1 MKSILNADIINTI
14 KRLALTRRVYL
25 SKDANL
31 IFVCGASLDA
41 NNGKNARKR
50 FLDYSKANLPDYD
63 IFIAEKFFDLFKGDM
78 DLLTVEDK
86 LGNYSDCIII
96 FLESPSSI
104 AELGAFSNNEKL
116 VKQLLVI
123 NDKEHETATSFIIKG
138 PLVKIS
144 KQSEFGETIYC
155 NMQRSLEAIGEIK
168 KKLIKMKR
176 KYNKGINLKTFEEY
190 SANSEKSKMLF
201 LLDLITLLQPVK
213 QIELESILEELIGDG
228 TYYIEFDIKMLMA
241 VGYITEID
249 SYYIKKKSIT
259 KMYYIF
265 EKDRSVIKIRSLVLS
280 AYRKNDKCR
289 IEKLI
294 EYYKGS
300 SK

>member
-1 MKSILNADIINTI
+1 MKSILNNEIIYTI
-14 KRLALTRRVYL
+14 KRLALTKRIYL

-50 FLDYSKANLPDYD
+50 FLDYSKANLPEYD
-63 IFIAEKFFDLFKGDM
+63 IFIAEKFFNLFKGDM
-78 DLLTVEDK
+78 DLLSVEDK

-116 VKQLLVI
+116 VKQLLVV
-123 NDKEHETATSFIIKG
+123 NDKKHETATSFIIKG
-138 PLVKIS
+138 PLAKIS

-155 NMQRSLEAIGEIK
+155 NMQRSLEVVGEIK
-168 KKLIKMKR
+168 KKLITMKR
-176 KYNKGINLKTFEEY
+176 KYNKGINIRTFEEY
-190 SANSEKSKMLF
+190 SGNSEKSKMLF

-213 QIELESILEELIGDG
+213 KNELESILEVLIGEG
-228 TYYIEFDIKMLMA
+228 TYYIEFDINMLMA
-241 VGYITEID
+241 VGYITEMD
-249 SYYIKKKSIT
+249 GYYIKTKSIT

-280 AYRKNDKCR
+280 AYRKNDRYR

-294 EYYKGS
+294 AYCRGNS
-300 SK
+300 